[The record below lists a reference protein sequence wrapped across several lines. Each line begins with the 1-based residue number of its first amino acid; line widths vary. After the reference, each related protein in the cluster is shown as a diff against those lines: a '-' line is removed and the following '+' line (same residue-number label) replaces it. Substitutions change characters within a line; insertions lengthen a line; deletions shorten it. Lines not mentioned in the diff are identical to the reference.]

1 MWHCPVLS
9 RKHAHLPQSCRPA
22 FMAALPSACFLV
34 TFVQNNRLV
43 QIRRAFRRRK
53 PLQTNNESNE
63 TYQPTCSININNH
76 RLIHDRRAFRQ
87 RKPRQIKQKLLPY
100 WLTCSF
106 TIWNGRDVTKLLII
120 STWDA
125 WPFSEDPLTYNTH
138 NQASSACNNGRRGR
152 HWWHS
157 SHIAVSPTSPMWTL
171 LTYNAH
177 NQSLPPATP
186 AAAASTGGTA
196 SASP

>member
-1 MWHCPVLS
+1 
-9 RKHAHLPQSCRPA
+9 
-22 FMAALPSACFLV
+22 MAALPSACFLV

-53 PLQTNNESNE
+53 PLQTNSESNE

-100 WLTCSF
+100 WPTCSF

-125 WPFSEDPLTYNTH
+125 WPFSEDPLTYNTHSH

-171 LTYNAH
+171 LTYNVH
-177 NQSLPPATP
+177 NQSLTPATP

-196 SASP
+196 GASP

>member
-1 MWHCPVLS
+1 
-9 RKHAHLPQSCRPA
+9 
-22 FMAALPSACFLV
+22 MAALPSACFLV

-138 NQASSACNNGRRGR
+138 NHQSSVIRLQQRPPRQALVAQQPHRRQPHLTHVDPANIQRTQPESSTCNTGRRGK
-152 HWWHS
+152 HC
-157 SHIAVSPTSPMWTL
+157 
-171 LTYNAH
+171 N
-177 NQSLPPATP
+177 
-186 AAAASTGGTA
+186 GGTA
-196 SASP
+196 GASP